1 MKHICN
7 AKFSGYDFGIAIDKS
22 IDNPGLLRLID
33 ETDGSEI
40 GDAYESEEEAIDA
53 IFVSWPD
60 NDFCG

>member
-1 MKHICN
+1 MKHI
-7 AKFSGYDFGIAIDKS
+7 FGIAIDKS

-40 GDAYESEEEAIDA
+40 GDAYESEAEAIDA

>member
-7 AKFSGYDFGIAIDKS
+7 AKFSGCDFGIAIDKS
-22 IDNPGLLRLID
+22 IDND

-40 GDAYESEEEAIDA
+40 GDAYESEAEAIDA

-60 NDFCG
+60 NDF

>member
-7 AKFSGYDFGIAIDKS
+7 AKFSGYD
-22 IDNPGLLRLID
+22 PGLLRLID

-40 GDAYESEEEAIDA
+40 GDAYESEAEAIDA

-60 NDFCG
+60 NDF